1 MALATIQ
8 RFFCS
13 KDEMSTKGFLGVK
26 ADTSGDEERIELL
39 DALEVVIRPCL
50 SSLGMLRILRHT
62 SLTRRSGLEVP
73 TCSLNMLGKLLIRLM
88 TL

>member
-39 DALEVVIRPCL
+39 DALEVVL
-50 SSLGMLRILRHT
+50 AEGMDGI
-62 SLTRRSGLEVP
+62 VV
-73 TCSLNMLGKLLIRLM
+73 
-88 TL
+88 